1 MRVMYYQAPTT
12 TKIATNIPR
21 LFLFKLPS
29 LTGKRLSITCYERS
43 NIVNDSEFAN
53 VQHILTSPTI
63 YICVRQLQLSQLY
76 RCISKNAISLFNLRL
91 RFVAVYTSI
100 EFSSISFKRIGFS
113 SCILLNI
120 CSNCIPL
127 AVVAYVLCPSSNSI
141 KSFCSR
147 SLKYSFSCAKD
158 RKALYIIFVLVA
170 LPPLVASRI
179 DPTMSVLLLYFII
192 I

>member
-1 MRVMYYQAPTT
+1 MTFIGNLNGAYR
-12 TKIATNIPR
+12 TKFADVQLI
-21 LFLFKLPS
+21 
-29 LTGKRLSITCYERS
+29 LS
-43 NIVNDSEFAN
+43 
-53 VQHILTSPTI
+53 SPTI
-63 YICVRQLQLSQLY
+63 DICVIQLQLLQLY
-76 RCISKNAISLFNLRL
+76 RCISKKIHFTLQSQTM
-91 RFVAVYTSI
+91 RFVVVYTSI
-100 EFSSISFKRIGFS
+100 EVSSISFKRIGFS

-192 I
+192 IWSKIEYGTNIFMRSPYYY